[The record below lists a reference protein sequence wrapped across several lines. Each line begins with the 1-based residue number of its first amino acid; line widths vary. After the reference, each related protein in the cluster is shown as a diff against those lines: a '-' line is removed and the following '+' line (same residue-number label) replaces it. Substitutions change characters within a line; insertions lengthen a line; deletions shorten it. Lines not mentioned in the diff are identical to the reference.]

1 MSEQFANTFNWFYWF
16 NLSNISPSDK
26 RSETNTKP
34 RGQVVMGSTTQNNLG
49 KLPPIDRNLDSFGAI
64 VTKRRLRTEWRQYIA
79 NSGVQYH
86 NTTMC
91 THVSTYT
98 LSYAYERSTTRDVA
112 CVECWPVRK
121 QRCHWTQENPGAMSQ
136 QSAEP
141 LKYRTMNPRH
151 GQKEKQYW

>member
-1 MSEQFANTFNWFYWF
+1 MLLIQFIKYLVIWQTIRNKHETE
-16 NLSNISPSDK
+16 
-26 RSETNTKP
+26 RSSGDGINAPK
-34 RGQVVMGSTTQNNLG
+34 QLG
-49 KLPPIDRNLDSFGAI
+49 KTSADRPESWLFRSDCHEATVADGVKTIHCQLWCTVS
-64 VTKRRLRTEWRQYIA
+64 QY
-79 NSGVQYH
+79 N
-86 NTTMC
+86 N
-91 THVSTYT
+91 VSTYT